1 MAVVEVVVLEE
12 CSDLV
17 VVYVELGEDTL
28 GADSFAAGGPASL
41 PITLKLVRLA
51 CEEEEGSL
59 LSPLSRSSTILCGRY
74 IVCTCECFQWG
85 ISIFGVVCNGIG
97 TR

>member
-28 GADSFAAGGPASL
+28 GAKSVAAGGPTWL
-41 PITLKLVRLA
+41 LKTLKSVRLA
-51 CEEEEGSL
+51 CGVEEEGSL
-59 LSPLSRSSTILCGRY
+59 WSPLSRSSTILWA
-74 IVCTCECFQWG
+74 IVWY
-85 ISIFGVVCNGIG
+85 SIYV
-97 TR
+97 